1 MSHYAKVVD
10 GVVTNVIV
18 ADADFIATYNDG
30 EPGTWVQTSYNTWG
44 NVHHAPNSN
53 TPDGGV
59 PLRANYAGVGYI
71 YDSVNDVFYMP
82 QPFPSWTIGAETN
95 WLWAAPTPMPTDGQQ
110 YSWDETNQ
118 VWTTERLF

>member
-59 PLRANYAGVGYI
+59 PLRANYAGIGYI

-82 QPFPSWTIGAETN
+82 QPFLSWTISAETN

>member
-59 PLRANYAGVGYI
+59 PLRANYAGIGYI

-82 QPFPSWTIGAETN
+82 QPFPSWTISAETN

>member
-1 MSHYAKVVD
+1 LYTD
-10 GVVTNVIV
+10 CI
-18 ADADFIATYNDG
+18 FIATYNDG

-59 PLRANYAGVGYI
+59 PLRANYAGIGYI

-82 QPFPSWTIGAETN
+82 QPFPSWTISAETN

-118 VWTTERLF
+118 VWTTERLY